1 MDFAAKVDKEVN
13 IVEEIIS
20 EYMPKEEGL
29 QKTVF
34 EGMNY
39 AISAGGKRI
48 RPILMYE
55 TYKLFGGRSDIIKPF
70 MAAIEM
76 IHTYSLVHDDMPCV
90 DNDDMRRGK
99 PTTHIVYGETMG
111 LFVGDGLLNLAFETL
126 AKGMDCVDI
135 SDTRQ
140 VDTYKRAFQYISKCA
155 GSYGMLA
162 GQVVDKESEDN
173 SNIDLD
179 TIMYLYEKKTAEL
192 LRASMVVGAIL
203 AGASDSDTDIID
215 KVATNVGIAFQIQDD
230 ILDVIGSEE
239 ELGKPI
245 GSDVRNNKSTY
256 IAHVGLDE
264 SKEEVRRLTVEA
276 IELLGRLDGK
286 NEFLEEFLTFLIN
299 RKK

>member
-1 MDFAAKVDKEVN
+1 MDKVKIIDN
-13 IVEEIIS
+13 IIS
-20 EYMPKEEGL
+20 EYMPKEDGL
-29 QKTVF
+29 QKTIF

-39 AISAGGKRI
+39 AVSAGGKRI

-55 TYKLFGGRSDIIKPF
+55 TYKLFGGKGDIIKPF

-111 LFVGDGLLNLAFETL
+111 LFVGDGLLNLAFETI
-126 AKGMDCVDI
+126 ANGMDY
-135 SDTRQ
+135 
-140 VDTYKRAFQYISKCA
+140 VDTADSKQVEAVKAAFKYISKCA
-155 GSYGMLA
+155 GSFGMLA
-162 GQVVDKESEDN
+162 GQVVDKESEDKED
-173 SNIDLD
+173 IDLD
-179 TIMYLYEKKTAEL
+179 TIMYLYEKKTGEL

-203 AGASDSDTDIID
+203 AGANKADVGIIE

-230 ILDVIGSEE
+230 ILDVIGTEE

-245 GSDVRNNKSTY
+245 GSDERNNKSTY
-256 IAHVGLDE
+256 VAHVGLEE
-264 SKEEVRRLTVEA
+264 SKEEVKRLTNEA
-276 IELLGRLDGK
+276 LELLHEIDGR

>member
-1 MDFAAKVDKEVN
+1 MDEVKIIDN
-13 IVEEIIS
+13 IIS
-20 EYMPKEEGL
+20 EYMPKEDGL
-29 QKTVF
+29 QKTIF

-39 AISAGGKRI
+39 AVSAGGKRI

-55 TYKLFGGRSDIIKPF
+55 TYKLFGGKGDIIKPF

-111 LFVGDGLLNLAFETL
+111 LFVGDGLLNLAFETI
-126 AKGMDCVDI
+126 ANGMDY
-135 SDTRQ
+135 
-140 VDTYKRAFQYISKCA
+140 VDTADSKQVEAVKAAFKYISKCA
-155 GSYGMLA
+155 GSFGMLA
-162 GQVVDKESEDN
+162 GQVVDKESEDKED
-173 SNIDLD
+173 IDLD
-179 TIMYLYEKKTAEL
+179 TIMYLYEKKTGEL

-203 AGASDSDTDIID
+203 AGANKADVDIIE

-230 ILDVIGSEE
+230 ILDVIGTEE

-245 GSDVRNNKSTY
+245 GSDERNNKSTY
-256 IAHVGLDE
+256 VAHVGLEE
-264 SKEEVRRLTVEA
+264 SKEEVKRLTNEA
-276 IELLGRLDGK
+276 LELLHEIDGR

-299 RKK
+299 RKN

>member
-1 MDFAAKVDKEVN
+1 MDEVK
-13 IVEEIIS
+13 IIEKIIS
-20 EYMPKEEGL
+20 EYMPKEDGL
-29 QKTVF
+29 QKTIF

-39 AISAGGKRI
+39 AVSAGGKRI

-55 TYKLFGGRSDIIKPF
+55 TYKLFGGNGDVIKPF

-111 LFVGDGLLNLAFETL
+111 LFVGDGLLNLAFETI
-126 AKGMDCVDI
+126 ANGMDY
-135 SDTRQ
+135 
-140 VDTYKRAFQYISKCA
+140 VDTADSKQVEAVKAAFKYISKCA
-155 GSYGMLA
+155 GSFGMLA
-162 GQVVDKESEDN
+162 GQVVDKESEDKED
-173 SNIDLD
+173 IDLD
-179 TIMYLYEKKTAEL
+179 TIMYLYEKKTGEL

-203 AGASDSDTDIID
+203 AGADKADVDIIE

-230 ILDVIGSEE
+230 ILDVIGTEE

-245 GSDVRNNKSTY
+245 GSDERNNKSTY
-256 IAHVGLDE
+256 VAHVGLE
-264 SKEEVRRLTVEA
+264 GSKEEVKRLTNEA
-276 IELLGRLDGK
+276 IELLNEIDGK

>member
-1 MDFAAKVDKEVN
+1 MDELKIIEK
-13 IVEEIIS
+13 IIS
-20 EYMPKEEGL
+20 EYMPKEDGL
-29 QKTVF
+29 QKTIF

-39 AISAGGKRI
+39 AVSAGGKRI

-55 TYKLFGGRSDIIKPF
+55 TYKLFGGNGDVIKPF

-111 LFVGDGLLNLAFETL
+111 LFVGDGLLNLAFETI
-126 AKGMDCVDI
+126 ANGMDY
-135 SDTRQ
+135 
-140 VDTYKRAFQYISKCA
+140 VDTADSKQVEAYKEAFKYISKCA
-155 GSYGMLA
+155 GSFGMLA
-162 GQVVDKESEDN
+162 GQVVDKESEDKED
-173 SNIDLD
+173 IDLD
-179 TIMYLYEKKTAEL
+179 TIMYLYEKKTGEL

-203 AGASDSDTDIID
+203 AGADKADVDIIE

-230 ILDVIGSEE
+230 ILDVIGTEE

-245 GSDVRNNKSTY
+245 GSDERNNKSTY
-256 IAHVGLDE
+256 VAHVGLEE
-264 SKEEVRRLTVEA
+264 SKEEVKRLTNEA
-276 IELLGRLDGK
+276 IELLNEIDGK

>member
-1 MDFAAKVDKEVN
+1 MDKVKIIDN
-13 IVEEIIS
+13 IIS
-20 EYMPKEEGL
+20 EYMPKEDGL
-29 QKTVF
+29 QKTIF

-39 AISAGGKRI
+39 AVSAGGKRI

-55 TYKLFGGRSDIIKPF
+55 TYKLFGGKGDIIKPF

-111 LFVGDGLLNLAFETL
+111 LFVGDGLLNLAFETI
-126 AKGMDCVDI
+126 ANGMDY
-135 SDTRQ
+135 
-140 VDTYKRAFQYISKCA
+140 VDTADSKQVEAVKAAFKYISKCA
-155 GSYGMLA
+155 GSFGMLA
-162 GQVVDKESEDN
+162 GQVVDKESEDKED
-173 SNIDLD
+173 IDLD
-179 TIMYLYEKKTAEL
+179 TIMYLYEKKTGEL

-203 AGASDSDTDIID
+203 AGANKADVDIIE

-230 ILDVIGSEE
+230 ILDVIGTEE

-245 GSDVRNNKSTY
+245 GSDERNNKSTY
-256 IAHVGLDE
+256 VAHVGLEE
-264 SKEEVRRLTVEA
+264 SKEEVKRLTNEA
-276 IELLGRLDGK
+276 LELLHEIDGR

>member
-1 MDFAAKVDKEVN
+1 MDEVKIIDN
-13 IVEEIIS
+13 IIS
-20 EYMPKEEGL
+20 EYMPKEDGL
-29 QKTVF
+29 QKTIF

-39 AISAGGKRI
+39 AVSAGCKRI

-55 TYKLFGGRSDIIKPF
+55 TYKLFGGKGDIIKPF

-111 LFVGDGLLNLAFETL
+111 LFVGDGLLNLAFETI
-126 AKGMDCVDI
+126 ANGMDY
-135 SDTRQ
+135 
-140 VDTYKRAFQYISKCA
+140 VDTADSKQVEAVKAAFKYISKCA
-155 GSYGMLA
+155 GSFGMLA
-162 GQVVDKESEDN
+162 GQVVDKESEDKED
-173 SNIDLD
+173 IDLD
-179 TIMYLYEKKTAEL
+179 TIMYLYEKKTGEL

-203 AGASDSDTDIID
+203 AGANKADVDIIE

-230 ILDVIGSEE
+230 ILDVIGTEE

-245 GSDVRNNKSTY
+245 GSDERNNKSTY
-256 IAHVGLDE
+256 VAHVGLEE
-264 SKEEVRRLTVEA
+264 SKEEVKRLTNEA
-276 IELLGRLDGK
+276 LELLNEIDGR

-299 RKK
+299 RKR

>member
-1 MDFAAKVDKEVN
+1 MDEVKIIDN
-13 IVEEIIS
+13 IIS
-20 EYMPKEEGL
+20 EYMPKEDGL
-29 QKTVF
+29 QKTIF

-39 AISAGGKRI
+39 AVSAGGKRI

-55 TYKLFGGRSDIIKPF
+55 TYKLFGGKGDIIKPF

-111 LFVGDGLLNLAFETL
+111 LFVGDGLLNLAFETI
-126 AKGMDCVDI
+126 ANGMDY
-135 SDTRQ
+135 
-140 VDTYKRAFQYISKCA
+140 VDTADSKQVEAVKAAFKYISKCA
-155 GSYGMLA
+155 GSFGMLA
-162 GQVVDKESEDN
+162 GQVVDKESEDKED
-173 SNIDLD
+173 IDLD
-179 TIMYLYEKKTAEL
+179 TIMYLYEKKTGEL

-203 AGASDSDTDIID
+203 AGANKADVDIIE

-230 ILDVIGSEE
+230 ILDVIGTEE

-245 GSDVRNNKSTY
+245 GSDERNNKSTY
-256 IAHVGLDE
+256 VAHVGLEE
-264 SKEEVRRLTVEA
+264 SKEEVKRLTNEA
-276 IELLGRLDGK
+276 LELLHEIDGR

>member
-1 MDFAAKVDKEVN
+1 MDEVKIIDN
-13 IVEEIIS
+13 IIS
-20 EYMPKEEGL
+20 EYMPKEDGL
-29 QKTVF
+29 QKTIF

-39 AISAGGKRI
+39 AVSAGGKRI

-55 TYKLFGGRSDIIKPF
+55 TYKLFGGKGDIIKPF

-111 LFVGDGLLNLAFETL
+111 LFVGDGLLNLAFETI
-126 AKGMDCVDI
+126 ANGMDY
-135 SDTRQ
+135 
-140 VDTYKRAFQYISKCA
+140 VDTADPKQVEAVKAAFKYISKCA
-155 GSYGMLA
+155 GSFGMLA
-162 GQVVDKESEDN
+162 GQVVDKESEDKED
-173 SNIDLD
+173 IDLD
-179 TIMYLYEKKTAEL
+179 TIMYLYEKKTGEL

-203 AGASDSDTDIID
+203 AGADKSDVDIIE

-230 ILDVIGSEE
+230 ILDVIGTEE

-245 GSDVRNNKSTY
+245 GSDERNNKSTY
-256 IAHVGLDE
+256 VAHVGLEE
-264 SKEEVRRLTVEA
+264 SKEEVKRLTNEA
-276 IELLGRLDGK
+276 LELLHEIDGR

>member
-1 MDFAAKVDKEVN
+1 MDEVKIIDN
-13 IVEEIIS
+13 IIS
-20 EYMPKEEGL
+20 EYMPKEDGL
-29 QKTVF
+29 QKTIF

-39 AISAGGKRI
+39 AVSAGGKRI

-55 TYKLFGGRSDIIKPF
+55 TYKLFGGKGDIIKPF

-111 LFVGDGLLNLAFETL
+111 LFVGDGLLNLAFETI
-126 AKGMDCVDI
+126 ANGMDY
-135 SDTRQ
+135 
-140 VDTYKRAFQYISKCA
+140 VDTADSKQVEAVKAAFKYISKCA

-162 GQVVDKESEDN
+162 GQVVDKESEDKED
-173 SNIDLD
+173 IDLD
-179 TIMYLYEKKTAEL
+179 TIMYLYEKKTGEL

-203 AGASDSDTDIID
+203 AGANKADVDIIE

-230 ILDVIGSEE
+230 ILDVIGTEE

-245 GSDVRNNKSTY
+245 GSDERNNKSTY
-256 IAHVGLDE
+256 VAHVGLEE
-264 SKEEVRRLTVEA
+264 SKEEVKRLTNEA
-276 IELLGRLDGK
+276 LELLHEIDGR

>member
-1 MDFAAKVDKEVN
+1 MDEVKIIDN
-13 IVEEIIS
+13 IIS
-20 EYMPKEEGL
+20 EYMPKEDGL
-29 QKTVF
+29 QKTIF

-39 AISAGGKRI
+39 AVSAGGKRI

-55 TYKLFGGRSDIIKPF
+55 TYKLFGGKGDIIKPF

-111 LFVGDGLLNLAFETL
+111 LFVGDGLLNLAFETI
-126 AKGMDCVDI
+126 ANGMDY
-135 SDTRQ
+135 
-140 VDTYKRAFQYISKCA
+140 VDTADSKQVEAVKAAFKYISKCA
-155 GSYGMLA
+155 GSFGMLA
-162 GQVVDKESEDN
+162 GQVVDKESEDKED
-173 SNIDLD
+173 IDLD
-179 TIMYLYEKKTAEL
+179 TIMYLYEKKTGEL

-203 AGASDSDTDIID
+203 AGANKADVDIIE

-230 ILDVIGSEE
+230 ILDVIGTEE

-245 GSDVRNNKSTY
+245 GSDERNNKSTY
-256 IAHVGLDE
+256 VAHVGLEE
-264 SKEEVRRLTVEA
+264 SKEEVKRLTNEA
-276 IELLGRLDGK
+276 LELLNEIDGR

-299 RKK
+299 RKR

>member
-1 MDFAAKVDKEVN
+1 MDEVKIIDN
-13 IVEEIIS
+13 IIS
-20 EYMPKEEGL
+20 EYMPKEDGL
-29 QKTVF
+29 QKTIF

-39 AISAGGKRI
+39 AVSAGGKRI

-55 TYKLFGGRSDIIKPF
+55 TYKLFGGKGDIIKPF

-111 LFVGDGLLNLAFETL
+111 LFVGDGLLNLAFETI
-126 AKGMDCVDI
+126 ANGMDY
-135 SDTRQ
+135 
-140 VDTYKRAFQYISKCA
+140 VDTADSKQVEAYKKAFKYISKCA
-155 GSYGMLA
+155 GSFGMLA
-162 GQVVDKESEDN
+162 GQVVDKESEDKED
-173 SNIDLD
+173 IDLD
-179 TIMYLYEKKTAEL
+179 TIMYLYEKKTGEL

-203 AGASDSDTDIID
+203 AGANKADVDIIE

-230 ILDVIGSEE
+230 ILDVIGTEE

-245 GSDVRNNKSTY
+245 GSDERNNKSTY
-256 IAHVGLDE
+256 VAHVGLEE
-264 SKEEVRRLTVEA
+264 SKEEVKRLTNEA
-276 IELLGRLDGK
+276 LELLHEIDGR